1 MKFPNIASFL
11 KSATTNINIASA
23 PAPSNCQVL
32 TATSST
38 TATWQT
44 PQSTF
49 VAWDNI
55 TATAW
60 QTAFTVPTYVTNRI
74 QIYVNWLLQ
83 TKTIDYTET
92 NSTTITMVTG
102 LTAWDEFKWQTI

>member
-23 PAPSNCQVL
+23 PAPSKWQVL

-49 VAWDNI
+49 VAWGNI
-55 TATAW
+55 TATSW
-60 QTAFTVPTYVTNRI
+60 QTVFTVPTYVTNRI
-74 QIYVNWLLQ
+74 NIYVNWLLQ
-83 TKTIDYTET
+83 TKTIDYNEI
-92 NSTTITMVTG
+92 NSTTITMTTWLVA
-102 LTAWDEFKWQTI
+102 LDEFKYIIL

>member
-23 PAPSNCQVL
+23 TAPSNWQVL

-49 VAWDNI
+49 VAWENI
-55 TATAW
+55 TATDS
-60 QTAFTVPTYVTNRI
+60 QTVFTVSSYTTNRI
-74 QIYVNWLLQ
+74 QVYVNWLLQ
-83 TKTIDYTET
+83 TKTTDYIET
-92 NSTTITMVTG
+92 NSTTITMATG
-102 LTAWDEFKWQTI
+102 LTAWDEFKYIIL